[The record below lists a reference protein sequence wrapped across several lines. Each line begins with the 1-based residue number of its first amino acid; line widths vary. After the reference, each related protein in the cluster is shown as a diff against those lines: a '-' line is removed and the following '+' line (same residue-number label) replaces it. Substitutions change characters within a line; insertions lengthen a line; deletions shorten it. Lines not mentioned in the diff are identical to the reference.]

1 SELAQGAGVAR
12 WCRACPA
19 HTYRAMVTLAWIH
32 DCRRFRH
39 LAHWLLAM
47 VANRGNRRRDMNRA
61 LRGVVADRV
70 KALQQLD
77 FGAIKALPGQSKE
90 SVPSLGKIAIIRY
103 HEVAKTG
110 EHLVVVQALRQRWFG
125 LST

>member
-1 SELAQGAGVAR
+1 
-12 WCRACPA
+12 
-19 HTYRAMVTLAWIH
+19 
-32 DCRRFRH
+32 
-39 LAHWLLAM
+39 
-47 VANRGNRRRDMNRA
+47 MNRA

-125 LST
+125 LSTAIEVDGFVVGPDGARRPMAEQEKWPFT